1 MIVDNFNDYHNQS
14 SLLSNIHS
22 FSLWKIYYCY
32 DKKKQQ
38 KEKKNWTK
46 ILPLWQI
53 WSTKFQSLFLEHDES
68 FLLCVLY
75 RYDYIWF
82 IQMMAVI
89 FHMWHWD
96 REDPRLIDLMSGKV
110 EEKKDTQ
117 QHLFSRGSFCPWMK
131 YFLLHAYHEL

>member
-1 MIVDNFNDYHNQS
+1 MSITVNLH
-14 SLLSNIHS
+14 
-22 FSLWKIYYCY
+22 CY
-32 DKKKQQ
+32 QISTLFLCGKYTTVTTKRNNKK
-38 KEKKNWTK
+38 KKNWTK

-68 FLLCVLY
+68 LLLCVLY

-89 FHMWHWD
+89 FHMWHRD
-96 REDPRLIDLMSGKV
+96 REDPRLIDLMCGKV
-110 EEKKDTQ
+110 EEKKDT

-131 YFLLHAYHEL
+131 YFLLHTYHEL